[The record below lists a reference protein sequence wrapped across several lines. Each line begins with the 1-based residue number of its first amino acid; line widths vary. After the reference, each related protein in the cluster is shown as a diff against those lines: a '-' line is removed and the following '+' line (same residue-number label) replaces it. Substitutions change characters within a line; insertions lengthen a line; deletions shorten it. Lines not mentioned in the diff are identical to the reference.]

1 MSDIEDVG
9 ESPLNAK
16 RETHWKEGVS
26 ANPEGRPV
34 GKKNLKRRSRMR
46 QTLTHLYGLQA
57 DCIEIIKLSLKPSA
71 KEEDQIDKTRLETAK
86 FVIKAIES
94 FNNTCLKEELA
105 IINLEGKNQASA
117 DEVKENQA
125 ETPAA
130 TNFSMDMDVVKSNLK
145 H

>member
-1 MSDIEDVG
+1 MSDLEDVG
-9 ESPLNAK
+9 ESPLPNK
-16 RETHWKEGVS
+16 RETHWKAGES

-57 DCIEIIKLSLKPSA
+57 DCIEIIKLSLKKPA
-71 KEEDQIDKTRLETAK
+71 GKEEDQIDKTRLETAK

-105 IINLEGKNQASA
+105 IINLEGKDQASA
-117 DEVKENQA
+117 DEVKDNQA
-125 ETPAA
+125 ETPVA
-130 TNFSMDMDVVKSNLK
+130 TNFSMDMVESNLK

>member
-9 ESPLNAK
+9 ESPLNTK
-16 RETHWKEGVS
+16 RETHWKEGIS
-26 ANPEGRPV
+26 ANPEGRTP

-57 DCIEIIKLSLKPSA
+57 DCIEIIKLSLKPA
-71 KEEDQIDKTRLETAK
+71 GKEEDQIDKTRLETAK

-105 IINLEGKNQASA
+105 IINLEGKDPTSA
-117 DEVKENQA
+117 DEVKDNQA
-125 ETPAA
+125 ETTVA
-130 TNFSMDMDVVKSNLK
+130 TNFSMDLLESNLK